1 MFTNKD
7 THGAF
12 LVQEASVYSDCKCT
26 GVKIFSLPLNS
37 AERVQPDA
45 RTHTHT
51 TQCTLFLNT
60 SQHCW
65 LLNAVRYIYADV
77 SLFFLNVFLFKVLI
91 CLLFGR
97 PAMKC

>member
-51 TQCTLFLNT
+51 
-60 SQHCW
+60 H
-65 LLNAVRYIYADV
+65 NALY
-77 SLFFLNVFLFKVLI
+77 F
-91 CLLFGR
+91 
-97 PAMKC
+97 